1 MGSSSSGREAA
12 ILVFDDYRSKRTR
25 ALTKVKR
32 DTFLWNKAPP
42 NVRRPHRNDYDETC
56 AVEAALANL
65 TPAP

>member
-25 ALTKVKR
+25 ALTKVKH
-32 DTFLWNKAPP
+32 DTFLCNKVPP
-42 NVRRPHRNDYDETC
+42 NVPLPRRNDDDDTC

-65 TPAP
+65 MPAP